1 MTNTFFFPYS
11 FFYCVAG
18 ILNRKLETTDDFDDD
33 AMYLEGTTRGNRQTS
48 SLSSKLSQIV
58 PAKKTMLKVY
68 SFSSRSF
75 FLASQSTLFHL
86 QCWVL

>member
-1 MTNTFFFPYS
+1 M
-11 FFYCVAG
+11 AG

-33 AMYLEGTTRGNRQTS
+33 AMYLEDTTRDNRRTS

-58 PAKKTMLKVY
+58 PAKKKMLKVY

-75 FLASQSTLFHL
+75 FLASQVHYAIYNVGFCSSSFVVGENL
-86 QCWVL
+86 